1 MSSSDCFIFNF
12 FLLCSPNV
20 SLFSFVLIVFFHCSR
35 CFSRSR
41 LFSFFFSIFL
51 SYSARYVPGWALT
64 MFTNRLNAESVG
76 PLFEQIVHGGYR
88 AIVRLCLAT
97 LIAHKEQL
105 MACEFE
111 TCLLLLQQ
119 HLWTQAN
126 ITSKI
131 IDSLVS
137 LQLED
142 EQIDQL
148 ETEYATGSATSA
160 SGVQRGRGRRKD
172 NQNKKQASES
182 DREDS
187 SFLGLPGMS
196 RSAATVT
203 GVITATIFAG
213 LGAMMLLGGAETK
226 EEPKQRRS
234 QKEEL

>member
-1 MSSSDCFIFNF
+1 
-12 FLLCSPNV
+12 
-20 SLFSFVLIVFFHCSR
+20 
-35 CFSRSR
+35 
-41 LFSFFFSIFL
+41 
-51 SYSARYVPGWALT
+51 

-131 IDSLVS
+131 IDSLVT

-160 SGVQRGRGRRKD
+160 SGVQRGRGRGRRKVT
-172 NQNKKQASES
+172 
-182 DREDS
+182 DREDA
-187 SFLGLPGMS
+187 SFLGPGMS

-226 EEPKQRRS
+226 EEPKQRRN